1 MSTIHDD
8 AAAYALVSL
17 NAAEMAEFEVHLA
30 TCEFCQQE
38 VAEFWATTAELSL
51 LTRATP
57 PPTLRSKVLAAVQDL
72 PQLPAEPETN
82 NHAGPPSLPMGTE
95 TQIQPSGPRRALP
108 GSWAPEEPEQLEEP
122 EEPEQL
128 ETRADDELKLRR
140 QRRRT
145 RILGGLVAAMLAL
158 TVGLGGIIYNQNKQR
173 EAQVAQ
179 QAFEQQL
186 LRAPDAR
193 IVVMEASVGGRCTFI
208 VSRELNRALYLGT
221 NMPDPGAGKHYQ
233 LWTATGPEDE
243 LAPELDN
250 AVPGT
255 RPWRQYF
262 RGDVAQAD
270 FLAVSVEQDGT
281 TPDSPTEVV
290 AIAPIT

>member
-1 MSTIHDD
+1 
-8 AAAYALVSL
+8 
-17 NAAEMAEFEVHLA
+17 
-30 TCEFCQQE
+30 
-38 VAEFWATTAELSL
+38 
-51 LTRATP
+51 
-57 PPTLRSKVLAAVQDL
+57 
-72 PQLPAEPETN
+72 
-82 NHAGPPSLPMGTE
+82 MGTE
-95 TQIQPSGPRRALP
+95 TQIHPSGPRRALP
-108 GSWAPEEPEQLEEP
+108 GSWEP
-122 EEPEQL
+122 EELEELEQPEQW
-128 ETRADDELKLRR
+128 EPDTRAEDELKLRR

-158 TVGLGGIIYNQNKQR
+158 SVGLGGIIYNLTQQR

-208 VSRELNRALYLGT
+208 VSQELNRALYLGT
-221 NMPDPGAGKHYQ
+221 NMPDPGQGRHYQ
-233 LWTATGPEDE
+233 LWTATGTLDE
-243 LAPELDN
+243 PNPVLDN
-250 AVPGT
+250 SVPGT

-270 FLAVSVEQDGT
+270 LLAVSIEQDGT

-290 AIAPIT
+290 AIAEIA